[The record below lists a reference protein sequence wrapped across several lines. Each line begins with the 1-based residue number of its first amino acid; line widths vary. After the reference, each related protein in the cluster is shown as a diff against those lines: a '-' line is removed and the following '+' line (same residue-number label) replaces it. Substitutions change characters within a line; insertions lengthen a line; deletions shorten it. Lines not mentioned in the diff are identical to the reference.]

1 MYTCVHVDLDLDLLC
16 SFFRSQIFA
25 NAFFTYD
32 GQTRFD
38 NSQSISISRASQRNR
53 RPSRSTIAPVM
64 YVVAIAGEM
73 GRMRGP
79 SEPLSKPRFPDRE
92 RDVFVYSSSVR

>member
-64 YVVAIAGEM
+64 YVVRTPTCRLDSIDSSAARSRSFIN
-73 GRMRGP
+73 
-79 SEPLSKPRFPDRE
+79 SPLHFCSATCRLFL
-92 RDVFVYSSSVR
+92 